1 MKTTTIRDE
10 NFNDHIIRV
19 DEMIEH
25 DTDGNPTVV
34 KNICLVDKPN
44 KETVVFNVSPYT
56 HADSII
62 DCAKEWI
69 GFGCPEKKDQFGI
82 SQKWDADSLATLATD
97 KENEN
102 E

>member
-1 MKTTTIRDE
+1 MIR
-10 NFNDHIIRV
+10 I
-19 DEMIEH
+19 DEMVEY
-25 DTDGNPTVV
+25 DMDNNPTVL
-34 KNICLVDKPN
+34 KNICLVTKPN
-44 KETVVFNVSPYT
+44 GEIVVFNISPYT